1 MIKLKQY
8 SSEVIQAISNEN
20 NEIFEIL
27 KQPLSNDALQLVKG
41 TNKDG
46 ITDIVSKGI
55 GSLCSKDESFSKW
68 VGFLVNL
75 IIFKSNEQLS
85 KEYSSINSADY
96 LEIYNSLKDSYNYFL
111 ELFIYFEQ
119 QESIGKI
126 LKFFFNKVFQLATRA
141 DKQLEEKGFKPTTLD
156 DCGKLLM
163 HFFSRF
169 QSSDDKQTLFHC
181 CLSLIKVYF
190 KLKTYRN
197 TKTLIGWV
205 ERSELNIQKELPL
218 SAASE
223 YFYYCGRLH
232 LYNME
237 LLKSKE
243 CFETSFSLMKKINQN
258 TNKFELK
265 NNTHYKNKQLILEY
279 LIILNMFYGQVP
291 SKSFLL
297 KYNLLDNYGCLVSS
311 FISGDVSLFE
321 KASETLDLRMIT
333 LGTFLVCE
341 KLKGFVMRNFIMRVY
356 EGMKEEILSAN
367 FPVLKLSL
375 IFEICKKNG
384 SFDDFDEFEFYL
396 ISVIYK
402 GLIKGYIH
410 NEKKEIVFSKKDP
423 FPKLS
428 SVMENNY
435 DKII

>member
-8 SSEVIQAISNEN
+8 STEIIQAISNEST
-20 NEIFEIL
+20 EIFEIL
-27 KQPLSNDALQLVKG
+27 KQPLHKEIIQ
-41 TNKDG
+41 
-46 ITDIVSKGI
+46 IVVSSSKESICDLIAKTI
-55 GSLCSKDESFSKW
+55 GSLCNKDESFKKW

-75 IIFKSNEQLS
+75 ILFKSKEQLS
-85 KEYSSINSADY
+85 KETYSIDKIDCI
-96 LEIYNSLKDSYNYFL
+96 EIYNYLKESYNNYL

-126 LKFFFNKVFQLATRA
+126 LKFFFNKFFLYATKA
-141 DKQLEEKGFKPTTLD
+141 DKQLEEDFSKPSNLD

-205 ERSELNIQKELPL
+205 ERSELNIEKELPL
-218 SAASE
+218 PSASE

-237 LLKSKE
+237 LLKSRE
-243 CFETSFSLMKKINQN
+243 CFQTSFSLMKKINKDS
-258 TNKFELK
+258 NKHDLL
-265 NNTHYKNKQLILEY
+265 NNIHYKNKQLILEY

-297 KYNLLDNYGCLVSS
+297 KYSLLDNYGCLVSS
-311 FISGDVSLFE
+311 FISGDVYLFE
-321 KASETLDLRMIT
+321 KASESLDMRMIT

-341 KLKGFVMRNFIMRVY
+341 KLKGFVMRNMVMKVY
-356 EGMKEEILSAN
+356 DNMKEEILSAN

-375 IFEICKKNG
+375 IFEICKKNK
-384 SFDDFDEFEFYL
+384 SFDDFEEFEFYM

-410 NEKKEIVFSKKDP
+410 NEKKEIVFSKKEP

-428 SVMENNY
+428 FVMESNY